1 MNFHTEILKLKTS
14 KELEFIDITNKIK
27 KIFSKIKIKEGF
39 INIFSKHTTIAIEI
53 NEYEPQLLKDMEWL
67 LKKIVPEKRKY
78 FHDNSNLRKNCYL
91 NEPAN
96 AKGHLRCMLME
107 TFQIIPILNNKLQ
120 LGKYQQIFAIETFGP
135 REREIIIQVIGEEG
149 R

>member
-67 LKKIVPEKRKY
+67 LKKI
-78 FHDNSNLRKNCYL
+78 FSFFWN
-91 NEPAN
+91 
-96 AKGHLRCMLME
+96 
-107 TFQIIPILNNKLQ
+107 F
-120 LGKYQQIFAIETFGP
+120 FF
-135 REREIIIQVIGEEG
+135 
-149 R
+149 